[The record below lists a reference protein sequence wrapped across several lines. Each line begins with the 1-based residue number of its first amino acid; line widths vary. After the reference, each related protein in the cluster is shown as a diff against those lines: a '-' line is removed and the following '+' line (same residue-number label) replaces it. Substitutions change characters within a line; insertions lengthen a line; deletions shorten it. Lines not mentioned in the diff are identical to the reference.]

1 MTAGLASGEV
11 SSLAVR
17 ILFLSSE
24 VAPFSKTGG
33 LGDVAKALPA
43 ALARAGH
50 EVRVVTPLYASVKGD
65 LTPTEVTLKLRFPF
79 GVEHAALFLAR
90 VTPRH
95 EVWFIDHPGY
105 YRRPGLYGTAW
116 DEHRRFGFF
125 SVAALQAAQRVGF
138 VPDIIHLNDWQCG
151 LAAVAL
157 QARFATTALGNA
169 RSVFTIHNLAYQ
181 GNFPKSV
188 MDDLGLPWALFHA
201 GGLEFYDTIN
211 FMKAG
216 ITSADALST
225 VSPRYAREIQT
236 KEFGC
241 MLEDVVRTRADRLTG
256 ILNGID
262 DEEWDPARDALLPA
276 RYDASDF
283 AGKAVC
289 KAALRRRFGFPAP
302 DALSPRPLFASV
314 SRLTAQ
320 KGVDLL
326 LAALPW
332 ALSRADFEVVLL
344 GNGEEH
350 YERGFRELAERFP
363 GRVGVHIGF
372 DTALSHNVEA
382 GADFFL
388 MPSLYEPCG
397 LNQMYSLR
405 YGTVP
410 IVRATGGLDDSVR
423 DAALEDGDGFKF
435 EHFQPD
441 ALAWAMGRALEAWR
455 SPAALDALRRRGM
468 AVDFSWGVSAARYE
482 RLYAS
487 LLG

>member
-1 MTAGLASGEV
+1 
-11 SSLAVR
+11 VR

-50 EVRVVTPLYASVKGD
+50 EVRVVTPLYASVKGE
-65 LTPTEVTLKLRFPF
+65 LTFTGHSLRLRFPF
-79 GVEHAALFLAR
+79 GTERAGLA
-90 VTPRH
+90 VAHPGPRH

-105 YRRPGLYGTAW
+105 YRRPSLYGTAW

-125 SVAALQAAQRVGF
+125 SVAALQAAQVMGF
-138 VPDIIHLNDWQCG
+138 SPDVVHLNDWQCG
-151 LAAVAL
+151 LAALAL
-157 QARFATTALGNA
+157 QARFASTTLGAA

-201 GGLEFYDTIN
+201 GGLEFYDTVN

-216 ITSADALST
+216 ITSADALTT
-225 VSPRYAREIQT
+225 VSPSYAREIQT
-236 KEFGC
+236 PAFGC
-241 MLEDVVRTRADRLTG
+241 MLEGVIQARADRLTG

-262 DEEWDPARDALLPA
+262 DEEWDPSRDTLLPA

-283 AGKAVC
+283 SGKAIC
-289 KAALRRRFGFPAP
+289 KAALRRRFGFPQP
-302 DALSPRPLFASV
+302 DVVSPRPLFAMV

-320 KGVDLL
+320 KGVDLV

-332 ALSRADFEVVLL
+332 MLARADFEVVLL
-344 GNGEEH
+344 GSGEEH
-350 YERGFRELAERFP
+350 YERGLRALAARFP
-363 GRVGVHIGF
+363 ERVGVYIGF

-382 GADFFL
+382 AADFFL
-388 MPSLYEPCG
+388 MPSQYEPCG

-423 DAALEDGDGFKF
+423 DAALGNGDGFKF
-435 EHFQPD
+435 EHFEPD

-455 SPAALDALRRRGM
+455 APAVLEVLRQRGM
-468 AVDFSWGVSAARYE
+468 AVDFSWRLSAARYE
-482 RLYAS
+482 QLYTS
-487 LLG
+487 LLR

>member
-1 MTAGLASGEV
+1 M
-11 SSLAVR
+11 R
-17 ILFLSSE
+17 ILFLASE

-43 ALARAGH
+43 ALARSGH
-50 EVRVVTPLYASVKGD
+50 EVRVVTPLYASVRGE
-65 LTPTEVTLKLRFPF
+65 LEPSGQTLQLRFPY
-79 GVEHAALFLAR
+79 GVEQAGLAVAR
-90 VTPRH
+90 PAPGH

-105 YRRPGLYGTAW
+105 FGRPSLYTPDW

-125 SVAALQAAQRVGF
+125 SVAALQAAQRMGF
-138 VPDIIHLNDWQCG
+138 LPDIIHLNDWQCG

-157 QARFATTALGNA
+157 KARFAATALGAA

-181 GNFPKSV
+181 GTFPKSV
-188 MDDLGLPWALFHA
+188 MDDLGLPWSLFHA
-201 GGLEFYDTIN
+201 GGLEFYDTVN

-216 ITSADALST
+216 ITSADALTT
-225 VSPRYAREIQT
+225 VSPSYAREIQT

-241 MLEDVVRTRADRLTG
+241 MLEGVIRARADRLTG

-262 DEEWDPARDALLPA
+262 DEEWDPAQDPLIPA
-276 RYDASDF
+276 RYDAFDF

-289 KAALRRRFGFPAP
+289 KAALRRRFGFPEP
-302 DALSPRPLFASV
+302 DLLSPRPLFCAV

-320 KGVDLL
+320 KGVDLV

-332 ALSRADFEVVLL
+332 MLFRADFEVVLL
-344 GNGEEH
+344 GSGEEH
-350 YERGFRELAERFP
+350 YEQGLRALASRFP
-363 GRVGVHIGF
+363 GRVAVHIGF
-372 DTALSHNVEA
+372 DNALSHQVEA
-382 GADFFL
+382 GGDFFL
-388 MPSLYEPCG
+388 MPSQYEPCG

-423 DAALEDGDGFKF
+423 DAGLPDGDGFKF

-441 ALAWAMGRALEAWR
+441 ALAWAMSRALEVWR
-455 SPAALDALRRRGM
+455 TGDVLEALRRRGM
-468 AVDFSWGVSAARYE
+468 AQDFSWRVSARRYE
-482 RLYAS
+482 QLYAS
-487 LLG
+487 LLA

>member
-1 MTAGLASGEV
+1 M
-11 SSLAVR
+11 R

-43 ALARAGH
+43 ALARLGH
-50 EVRVVTPLYASVKGD
+50 EVRVVTPLYAAVRGD
-65 LTPTEVTLKLRFPF
+65 LVPTDVTLRLRFPF
-79 GVEHAALFLAR
+79 GVESARLALAR
-90 VTPRH
+90 PGPRH

-105 YRRPGLYGTAW
+105 YQRPAIYGTAW

-125 SVAALQAAQRVGF
+125 SVAALQAAQRMGF
-138 VPDIIHLNDWQCG
+138 APDVIHLNDWQCG

-157 QARFATTALGNA
+157 RGGFAPTSLGTA

-181 GNFPKSV
+181 GNFPKAV

-201 GGLEFYDTIN
+201 GGLEFYDTVN

-216 ITSADALST
+216 ITSADALTT
-225 VSPRYAREIQT
+225 VSPRYAQEIQT
-236 KEFGC
+236 QEYGC
-241 MLEDVVRTRADRLTG
+241 MLEGVLQSRADRLTG

-262 DEEWDPARDALLPA
+262 DEEWDPAKDPLLPA

-289 KAALRRRFGFPAP
+289 KAELRRRFGFLEPER
-302 DALSPRPLFASV
+302 LSSRPLFGLV

-320 KGVDLL
+320 KGIDLV
-326 LAALPW
+326 LAAVPW
-332 ALSRADFEVVLL
+332 MLSRAAAEFVFL
-344 GNGEEH
+344 GRGDEG
-350 YERGFRELAERFP
+350 YEKGFLALAAQFP
-363 GRVGVHIGF
+363 GRVGVRIGF
-372 DTALSHNVEA
+372 DSALSHLVEA

-388 MPSLYEPCG
+388 MPSRYEPCG

-410 IVRATGGLDDSVR
+410 IVRATGGLDDTVT
-423 DAALEDGDGFKF
+423 DAALPDGDGLKLQ
-435 EHFQPD
+435 HFAPE
-441 ALAWAMGRALEAWR
+441 ALAWALQRALEVWVR
-455 SPAALDALRRRGM
+455 PDVLEGLRRRGM
-468 AVDFSWGVSAARYE
+468 AKDFSWRVSAARYE
-482 RLYAS
+482 ALYAS
-487 LLG
+487 LLE

>member
-1 MTAGLASGEV
+1 
-11 SSLAVR
+11 VR
-17 ILFLSSE
+17 ILFLASE

-50 EVRVVTPLYASVKGD
+50 EVRVVTPLYASVKGE
-65 LTPTEVTLKLRFPF
+65 LTPTDITLRLRFPF
-79 GVEHAALFLAR
+79 GEERARLAVALPG
-90 VTPRH
+90 PRH

-125 SVAALQAAQRVGF
+125 SVAALQAAQVMGF
-138 VPDIIHLNDWQCG
+138 LPDIIHLNDWQCG

-157 QARFATTALGNA
+157 QGRFAGTALGAA

-188 MDDLGLPWALFHA
+188 MADLGLPWALFHA
-201 GGLEFYDTIN
+201 SGLEFYDTVN

-216 ITSADALST
+216 ITSADALTT
-225 VSPRYAREIQT
+225 VSPRYAQEIQT
-236 KEFGC
+236 TEFGC
-241 MLEDVVRTRADRLTG
+241 MLEGVIRARADRLTG

-262 DEEWDPARDALLPA
+262 DEEWDPASDALLPA
-276 RYDASDF
+276 RYDATDF
-283 AGKAVC
+283 SGKAVC
-289 KAALRRRFGFPAP
+289 KAELRRRFGFPEP
-302 DALSPRPLFASV
+302 HVLSMRPLFTLV

-320 KGVDLL
+320 KGVDLT
-326 LAALPW
+326 LAALPYM
-332 ALSRADFEVVLL
+332 LERADFEAVLL
-344 GNGEEH
+344 GSGEEA
-350 YERGFRELAERFP
+350 YENGLRALQARFP
-363 GRVGVHIGF
+363 GRVGVFIGF
-372 DTALSHNVEA
+372 DNTLSHQVEA
-382 GADFFL
+382 AGDFFL
-388 MPSLYEPCG
+388 MPSRYEPCG

-423 DAALEDGDGFKF
+423 DAALADGDGFKF

-441 ALAWAMGRALEAWR
+441 AFAWAMGRALQAWH
-455 SPAALDALRRRGM
+455 SPEVLDGLRQRGM
-468 AVDFSWGVSAARYE
+468 ALDFSWRRSAARYE
-482 RLYAS
+482 ALYAS
-487 LLG
+487 LLA

>member
-1 MTAGLASGEV
+1 M
-11 SSLAVR
+11 R

-65 LTPTEVTLKLRFPF
+65 VLPTPHSLLLRFPF
-79 GVEHAALFLAR
+79 GVERAGLALAR
-90 VTPRH
+90 PSPRH

-105 YRRPGLYGTAW
+105 FRRPSIYGTAW
-116 DEHRRFGFF
+116 DEHRRGGCF
-125 SVAALQAAQRVGF
+125 SVAALQAAQVMGF
-138 VPDIIHLNDWQCG
+138 APDVVHLNDWQCG

-157 QARFATTALGNA
+157 QARFSATALGGA

-201 GGLEFYDTIN
+201 GGLEFYDTVN

-216 ITSADALST
+216 ITSADALTT

-236 KEFGC
+236 KEYGC
-241 MLEDVVRTRADRLTG
+241 MLEGVLRSRADRLTG

-262 DEEWDPARDALLPA
+262 TEEWDPATDVLIAA

-283 AGKAVC
+283 SGKAVC
-289 KAALRRRFGFPAP
+289 KAAVRRAFGFSAP
-302 DALSPRPLFASV
+302 DVVSPRPLFAMV

-320 KGVDLL
+320 KGVDLV

-332 ALSRADFEVVLL
+332 MLARADFEVALL
-344 GNGEEH
+344 GSGEAR
-350 YERGFRELAERFP
+350 YERGLVALADRFP
-363 GRVGVHIGF
+363 GRVGVRIGF
-372 DTALSHNVEA
+372 DSALSHRLEA

-388 MPSLYEPCG
+388 MPSQYEPCG

-423 DAALEDGDGFKF
+423 DAASPDGDGLKF
-435 EHFQPD
+435 EHFEPD
-441 ALAWAMGRALEAWR
+441 ALAWAMGRALEVWR
-455 SPAALDALRRRGM
+455 FPAALEGLRRRGM
-468 AVDFSWGVSAARYE
+468 AVDFSWRLSAARYE
-482 RLYAS
+482 QLYAS
-487 LLG
+487 LLA